1 MIDIHGQC
9 QLAASKRPFHDM
21 LDCIESAFFEAGNT
35 SVARPN
41 NLNRLTPRVVPPR
54 LACGVEKYSTGCTVL
69 YLDYTGSGGQGYSGV
84 SRDASV
90 SGGQHRRNHKWP
102 IVTHLPAAS
111 PKPLRRVA
119 AAITQRHAFVPMQHY
134 QSQPQHAHQPCRLC
148 SYNLCTPTPL

>member
-1 MIDIHGQC
+1 VAEKLI
-9 QLAASKRPFHDM
+9 FH
-21 LDCIESAFFEAGNT
+21 SG
-35 SVARPN
+35 PG
-41 NLNRLTPRVVPPR
+41 

-119 AAITQRHAFVPMQHY
+119 AAITQRHAFVPKAALALRCAAKAL
-134 QSQPQHAHQPCRLC
+134 AHNREALERALRC
-148 SYNLCTPTPL
+148 SITSHSPNMRISHVDYAATICALRRRCK